1 MLSKK
6 KLDRINALA
15 KKAKKQGLSKEEL
28 IEQKKLR
35 KEYLKKFRKNFRSRL
50 ENITVVET
58 QEEYDRL
65 MKQKKEQEEKKKKG

>member
-1 MLSKK
+1 MLSKE